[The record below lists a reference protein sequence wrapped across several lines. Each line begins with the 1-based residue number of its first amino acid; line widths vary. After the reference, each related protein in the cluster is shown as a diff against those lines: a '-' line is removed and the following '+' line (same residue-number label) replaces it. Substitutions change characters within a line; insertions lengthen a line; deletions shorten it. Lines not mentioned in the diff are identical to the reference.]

1 MKNQTKTDA
10 LNASSLSTLEQ
21 MLAKTC
27 FCKLREFCD
36 DKNSNECLRNK
47 NIYDEFMQRSEE
59 HTSELQ
65 SPC

>member
-10 LNASSLSTLEQ
+10 PNTSSLTTLEQ

-36 DKNSNECLRNK
+36 DKNSSDCLRNK
-47 NIYDEFMQRSEE
+47 NIYDEFMQQKRP
-59 HTSELQ
+59 HAK
-65 SPC
+65 